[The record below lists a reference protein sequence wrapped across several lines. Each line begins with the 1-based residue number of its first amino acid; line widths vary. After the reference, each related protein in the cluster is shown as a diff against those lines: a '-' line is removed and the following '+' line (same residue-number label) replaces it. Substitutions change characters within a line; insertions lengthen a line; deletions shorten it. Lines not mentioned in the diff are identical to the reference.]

1 MLEQER
7 KRAIE
12 VRWVDVDKGFGVY
25 RSRLVAK
32 DFKPKSK
39 VNDQE
44 CLFAATPPL
53 ELVKMLILKAAR
65 GSRNRHAG
73 VKKVMFLDVSKAHL
87 QAPMRDEDFVQ
98 LPPERWTEGKC
109 ARLIYTLNGMRTAG
123 SNWEKEYS
131 NTSEMVGFC
140 PGRATVVAFYHG
152 EREVRI
158 VMHGDDCGVEGKQ
171 SDLEKVRDVLAA
183 KYIL

>member
-1 MLEQER
+1 MWVEADVEECWNKKGR
-7 KRAIE
+7 GPIG

-44 CLFAATPPL
+44 GLFAATPPL

-73 VKKVMFLDVSKAHL
+73 VRKVMFLDVSKAHL
-87 QAPMRDEDFVQ
+87 YAPMLDEEFVQ
-98 LPPERWTEGKC
+98 LPPEKWTEGKC
-109 ARLIYTLNGMRTAG
+109 ARLIYTLYGMRTAA

-131 NTSEMVGFC
+131 NTLEMVGFC
-140 PGRATVVAFYHG
+140 PGRATVSCFLPRGTRG
-152 EREVRI
+152 EDRRT
-158 VMHGDDCGVEGKQ
+158 
-171 SDLEKVRDVLAA
+171 R
-183 KYIL
+183 